1 MQQSVNKMEKK
12 NKGLLGFAIVVVA
25 AIVAIIYMLPD
36 ESGVMTTE
44 SSEDEIAYVRRYVP
58 SVTVTNITADTI
70 QTVGQPLTS
79 GDTLTTNQSGYA
91 MLLFLDETVARVSP
105 SSQMVI
111 RSSLNEQRNLNL
123 RTQISL
129 AIGGLFMDVQR
140 GTDKEFEVTTSNTV
154 ASVKGTRFGVDSD
167 GLVWVEEGEVEVE
180 VRATGELITL
190 TDMTFVRVD
199 ETGSVES
206 GELSEEELEEFTSAY
221 QILESDLIER
231 QMRLQFRNQQGDSI
245 DEDLRIFEQ
254 ENEGE
259 DN

>member
-1 MQQSVNKMEKK
+1 MENK
-12 NKGLLGFAIVVVA
+12 NKGLLGFAVVVIA
-25 AIVAIIYMLPD
+25 AIVAIIYMLPQD
-36 ESGVMTTE
+36 SGDITTE
-44 SSEDEIAYVRRYVP
+44 NAEDEIAYVRRYVP
-58 SVTVTNITADTI
+58 SVTVSNITADTI
-70 QTVGQPLTS
+70 QTVGQPLVS

-154 ASVKGTRFGVDSD
+154 ASVKGTKFGVNAD
-167 GLVWVEEGEVEVE
+167 GYVWVEEGEVEVE
-180 VRATGELITL
+180 VRSTGELVTL
-190 TDMTFVRVD
+190 TDMSFVRIND
-199 ETGSVES
+199 DGTPER
-206 GELSEEELEEFTSAY
+206 GELTEEELEDLTSVY

-231 QMRLQFRNQQGDSI
+231 QMRLQFRNQQGDTL

-254 ENEGE
+254 ENEEGQ
-259 DN
+259 NQN

>member
-1 MQQSVNKMEKK
+1 MVNNMENK
-12 NKGLLGFAIVVVA
+12 NKGLLGFAVVVIA
-25 AIVAIIYMLPD
+25 AIVAIIYMLPQD
-36 ESGVMTTE
+36 SGDITTE
-44 SSEDEIAYVRRYVP
+44 NAEDEIAYVRRYVP
-58 SVTVTNITADTI
+58 SVTVSNITADTI
-70 QTVGQPLTS
+70 QTVGQPLVS

-154 ASVKGTRFGVDSD
+154 ASVKGTKFGVNAD
-167 GLVWVEEGEVEVE
+167 GYVWVEEGEVEVE
-180 VRATGELITL
+180 VRSTGELVTL
-190 TDMTFVRVD
+190 TDMSFVRIND
-199 ETGSVES
+199 DGTPER
-206 GELSEEELEEFTSAY
+206 GELTEEELEDLTSVY

-231 QMRLQFRNQQGDSI
+231 QMRLQFRNQQGDTL

-254 ENEGE
+254 ENEEGQ
-259 DN
+259 NQN

>member
-1 MQQSVNKMEKK
+1 MMENK
-12 NKGLLGFAIVVVA
+12 NKGLLGFAIVVIA
-25 AIVAIIYMLPD
+25 AIVAIIYMIPD
-36 ESGVMTTE
+36 DSVNITTE
-44 SSEDEIAYVRRYVP
+44 NAEDEIAYVRRYVP
-58 SVTVTNITADTI
+58 SVTVSNITADTI
-70 QTVGQPLTS
+70 QTVGQPLVS

-129 AIGGLFMDVQR
+129 AIGSLFMDVQR

-154 ASVKGTRFGVDSD
+154 ASVKGTKFGVKAD
-167 GLVWVEEGEVEVE
+167 GYLWVEEGEVEVE
-180 VRATGELITL
+180 IRSTGELITL
-190 TDMTFVRVD
+190 NDMSFVSINED
-199 ETGSVES
+199 GSPER
-206 GELSEEELEEFTSAY
+206 GELTEEELEELTSVY

-231 QMRLQFRNQQGDSI
+231 EMRLQFRNQQGDTM

-254 ENEGE
+254 DNEEGQ
-259 DN
+259 DQN

>member
-1 MQQSVNKMEKK
+1 MV
-12 NKGLLGFAIVVVA
+12 IA
-25 AIVAIIYMLPD
+25 AIVAIIYMIPED
-36 ESGVMTTE
+36 SVNITTE
-44 SSEDEIAYVRRYVP
+44 NAEDEIAYVRRYVP

-70 QTVGQPLTS
+70 QTVGQPLVS

-154 ASVKGTRFGVDSD
+154 ASVKGTKFGVNAD
-167 GLVWVEEGEVEVE
+167 GYVWVEEGEVEVE
-180 VRATGELITL
+180 VRSTGELITL
-190 TDMTFVRVD
+190 NDMSFVRIND
-199 ETGSVES
+199 DGSPES
-206 GELSEEELEEFTSAY
+206 GELSEEELEDLTSAY

-231 QMRLQFRNQQGDSI
+231 QMRLQFRNQSGDTL

-254 ENEGE
+254 DNEEGQ
-259 DN
+259 DQN